1 MTSQTYFHGVSKEK
15 VFESQVVINMNES
28 NHVDISVYIRVYI
41 YIYIYIFIMSVYI
54 NIFNI
59 NHHTAIKPIKPYEI
73 PLSLVNS
80 ININHV
86 YHGNHD

>member
-28 NHVDISVYIRVYI
+28 NHVDISVYIRV
-41 YIYIYIFIMSVYI
+41 YIYIFIMSVYI